1 MLSESVVGALRKGST
16 EDTVETI
23 RFVEMMD
30 RFFDCLNVN
39 NFSTSKEKIKPF
51 QSPYTSAKDF
61 RLTVCNTAFV
71 YIFNLH

>member
-30 RFFDCLNVN
+30 RFFD
-39 NFSTSKEKIKPF
+39 S
-51 QSPYTSAKDF
+51 
-61 RLTVCNTAFV
+61 
-71 YIFNLH
+71 

>member
-1 MLSESVVGALRKGST
+1 MAGALKKGSA

-39 NFSTSKEKIKPF
+39 NFSSSKNKIKLF

-61 RLTVCNTAFV
+61 RIAVCDTVV
-71 YIFNLH
+71 V

>member
-1 MLSESVVGALRKGST
+1 MLSESVVGALQNGST

-39 NFSTSKEKIKPF
+39 NFSTSKKKIKSF

-61 RLTVCNTAFV
+61 RLTVCNTIIV
-71 YIFNLH
+71 CIFNLC